1 MLVSS
6 ATLALS
12 LSAALASPLALT
24 LGCRPENTVAAGEA
38 RLEVQ
43 ESVAFTDIVTGTRAT
58 LELPIESRGVGDLV
72 LESASLTSD
81 SDSFLSLGPLP
92 TEPLDRGQ
100 VGVLEIFYTPT
111 EVRIGSGTLILESND
126 PDRPS
131 VEIPISTSA
140 ISPELDLSPQTLWFG
155 EVATGETQ
163 ALELNL
169 SAKGQGTLRVSDIS
183 ASHEDFEWSLPQDAE
198 LPLDLEPGSGVTLTL
213 TFSPSST
220 ASLDERLVIQSNA
233 ADEPTQSVRL
243 LANTG
248 TDEGPP
254 TAEILAPDWGTYF
267 MSTETVTLRGLA
279 VDVGDAPSDLLV
291 AWYANDALLGTVTP
305 NESGEVLLE
314 TALPVA
320 DQLRLSLRVID
331 SQGQSDEDSVDL
343 GVFEP
348 GEPTLWRLS
357 GGESTFDFIV
367 ADDDVRITLD
377 GAVLLDD
384 DDDAKS
390 SHPPLEFQAKPGAQL
405 RVLATDENY
414 CEKALSPMVL
424 HWGSA
429 VSWELSEAVCD
440 SSCPEDACYDGTY
453 SGPWPNTFMDESHTL
468 PTP

>member
-12 LSAALASPLALT
+12 LSFPLSMS

-43 ESVAFTDIVTGTRAT
+43 DSVAFNEVVTGTRAT

-72 LESASLTSD
+72 LVSASLTSD

-92 TEPLDRGQ
+92 TEPLERGQ
-100 VGVLEIFYTPT
+100 IGVLEISYTPT
-111 EVRIGSGTLILESND
+111 EVRVGSGTLILESND
-126 PDRPS
+126 PDLPS
-131 VEIPISTSA
+131 VEIPITTSA

-155 EVATGETQ
+155 DVATGETQ
-163 ALELNL
+163 ELEISL
-169 SAKGQGTLRVSDIS
+169 SARGQGTLRVSDIS
-183 ASHEDFEWSLPQDAE
+183 ASHDDFEWSLPQDAE
-198 LPLDLEPGSGVTLTL
+198 LPLDLEPGSGVTLTV

-220 ASLDERLVIQSNA
+220 EALDERLVIQSNA
-233 ADEPTQSVRL
+233 AEDPTQSVRL

-248 TDEGPP
+248 TEEGPP
-254 TAEILAPDWGTYF
+254 TAEILAPEWGTYF
-267 MSTETVTLRGLA
+267 MGTDTVTLRGLA
-279 VDVGDAPSDLLV
+279 VDLGDAPSDLLV

-305 NESGEVLLE
+305 DESGEVLLN
-314 TALPVA
+314 TTLPVA
-320 DQLRLSLRVID
+320 DQVRLSLRVID

-343 GVFEP
+343 GVFQA

-384 DDDAKS
+384 DDNAKS
-390 SHPPLEFQAKPGAQL
+390 SHPPLEFQAKPGATL

-424 HWGSA
+424 HWGTA
-429 VSWELSEAVCD
+429 VSWELSEAVCN
-440 SSCPEDACYDGTY
+440 SSCPEDACYDGSY
-453 SGPWPNTFMDESHTL
+453 SGPWPNTFVDESHTL

>member
-1 MLVSS
+1 MLVST

-12 LSAALASPLALT
+12 LPFSLALS
-24 LGCRPENTVAAGEA
+24 LGCQPENTVSAGEA
-38 RLEVQ
+38 RIEVQ
-43 ESVAFTDIVTGTRAT
+43 ESVSFSEVVTGTRAT
-58 LELPIESRGVGDLV
+58 LELPIESRGVGDLI

-81 SDSFLSLGPLP
+81 SDSFLTLGPLP
-92 TEPLDRGQ
+92 TAPLERGQ
-100 VGVLEIFYTPT
+100 VGVLEISYTPT
-111 EVRIGSGTLILESND
+111 EVRVGSGTLVLQSND
-126 PDRPS
+126 PDQPT
-131 VEIPISTSA
+131 VEIPITTSA

-155 EVATGETQ
+155 EVAIGERQ
-163 ALELNL
+163 ELELSL
-169 SAKGQGTLRVSDIS
+169 SARGQGTLRVSDIS
-183 ASHEDFEWSLPQDAE
+183 ASNTAFEWSLPQDTE
-198 LPLDLEPGSGVTLTL
+198 LPLDLQPGSGVTLTVS
-213 TFSPSST
+213 FSASST
-220 ASLDERLVIQSNA
+220 ESLDERLIIQSNA
-233 ADEPTQSVRL
+233 AQDPTQSVRL

-248 TDEGPP
+248 ADEGPP
-254 TAEILAPDWGTYF
+254 TAEILSPEWGTYF

-279 VDVGDAPSDLLV
+279 VDQGDAPEDLLV
-291 AWYANDALLGTVTP
+291 AWYANDALLGTVKP
-305 NESGEVLLE
+305 NQSGEVTLE
-314 TALPVA
+314 STLPIA

-331 SQGQSDEDSVDL
+331 SQGQSDEDSIDL

-390 SHPPLEFQAKPGAQL
+390 SHPPLEFQAKPGATL
-405 RVLATDENY
+405 RVVATDENY
-414 CEKALSPMVL
+414 CEKALTPMVL

-440 SSCPEDACYDGTY
+440 SSCPEDACYDGSY
-453 SGPWPNTFMDESHTL
+453 SGPWPNTFVDESHML